1 MGDEDVDVGEVEGVA
16 REGDLSTE
24 GGTRLMRRIELV
36 VKDYLTGDEAP
47 VSTLEAAQQVYGAL
61 IEFERINALIQHNV
75 DAYDRHVYA
84 AARLDEWIT
93 TKLLTWPKAQDV
105 VVK

>member
-1 MGDEDVDVGEVEGVA
+1 M
-16 REGDLSTE
+16 T
-24 GGTRLMRRIELV
+24 RRIELV

-61 IEFERINALIQHNV
+61 IEFERANALNQHV
-75 DAYDRHVYA
+75 DAWDRHVYA

-93 TKLLTWPKAQDV
+93 TKLLKWPKAQDV